1 MYFANH
7 LSCFHDKPLTAMTD
21 LCMTGFVVMTEETIP
36 ILIHHCEFFPDHNVL
51 DRSNEFIKTSSM
63 LIISQ
68 HVSHM
73 DTCPVCCKAMTSTSY
88 RLKYDSCL
96 HYVHLNC
103 TNMNRDEYQ
112 IYQCMTYPWSW
123 IICNEN
129 MFPSNYI
136 LDETKFMSALP
147 ANDLDYVN
155 PNSMSKLLFVPFEF
169 NEDPSYIPGFKYNPD
184 IHFFNQIS
192 LNINFNS
199 NDYLEDVFKN
209 CVSEMSTSTL

>member
-1 MYFANH
+1 MYLIWILALYVVRQWNQPAK
-7 LSCFHDKPLTAMTD
+7 DWNMT
-21 LCMTGFVVMTEETIP
+21 VVSTMWTW
-36 ILIHHCEFFPDHNVL
+36 
-51 DRSNEFIKTSSM
+51 M
-63 LIISQ
+63 L
-68 HVSHM
+68 
-73 DTCPVCCKAMTSTSY
+73 
-88 RLKYDSCL
+88 
-96 HYVHLNC
+96 HLNC
-103 TNMNRDEYQ
+103 TNMKRDEYK

-129 MFPSNYI
+129 MFPFNYI
-136 LDETKFMSALP
+136 LDETEFMSALP
-147 ANDLDYVN
+147 ANDLDYVS

-199 NDYLEDVFKN
+199 NYYLEDVFKN